1 MNDAESLAL
10 IKTALTKIEPK
21 RAADFVDLTMRSEID
36 ALGLDSLAI
45 METIGYLEDHLE
57 TTFSDDE
64 MAKVETVGDLATM
77 ARTGKVDPV

>member
-1 MNDAESLAL
+1 MTDAEALAL

-21 RAADFVDLTMRSEID
+21 RAADFVDLSMNSAID
-36 ALGLDSLAI
+36 ALGLDSLAV

-64 MAKVETVGDLATM
+64 MAKVETIGDLATM